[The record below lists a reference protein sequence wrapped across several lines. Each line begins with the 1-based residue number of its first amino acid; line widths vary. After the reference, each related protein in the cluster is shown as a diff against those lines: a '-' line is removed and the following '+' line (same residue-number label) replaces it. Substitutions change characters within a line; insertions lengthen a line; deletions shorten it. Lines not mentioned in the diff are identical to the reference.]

1 MEAYSGWG
9 GAQKAFSE
17 KAEGEW
23 GEIRDRLKEL
33 LSDDEFASQR
43 HTVLTAFYT
52 PASVI
57 GAIYD
62 ALREA
67 GIGQGDTPAAI
78 LEPGCGTGNFMRLAP
93 ADLALDFHGVELDP
107 ISARIAQALCPEA
120 HITAAGLEECRVSPA
135 SFDAA
140 IGNVPYSG
148 DIKIDGMP
156 IHDYFIK
163 KSVEAVRP
171 GGIVA
176 VLTSRYTL
184 DKNSTATRRALA
196 EHAELLGAV
205 RLPAETFKRQAG
217 TEALSDILL
226 LRRRPEPIAL
236 AGDELPEWVE
246 TSPFEDT
253 VNISRYF
260 NEHPGRAVGD
270 MSIVSGPMGPTL
282 GVSFKGGAD
291 ALGERVSDLLRDSVD
306 QGGAVEMA
314 AVAEPAGISVVPTAP
329 TKFEFSVA
337 ADDTIWYGTEDAVEP
352 FTPGGGKTGPERARA
367 MLSLRDGA
375 RALLALER
383 DPAADDDE
391 VQEAIAKLSAEY
403 DSFFERFGRINSK
416 KNLAVFPSKGFTDH
430 SLALNLLSL
439 EKVDSDGNVTD
450 KADIL
455 KKRLVTPEAPTPEH
469 VGNPSDALA
478 VTIDARG
485 GVDIDFLADLMETD
499 IPTALERLGDLV
511 VADPDDP
518 SHIMTADEYL
528 SGDVGGKLE
537 HVRALLE
544 AERGRAERQTRQAWN
559 EHLGYAVDAEGLTG
573 STRDAL
579 AQLRRTHLWE
589 SSLNPTTSRFAVD
602 GFAHLDGLD
611 RGARR
616 IDWAC
621 WRELI
626 PLALEAYD
634 GPRPIELPDGDE
646 HRWNVSTGNPL
657 IDQLARA
664 LGGFRSWANGSELT
678 TSPAYAIKY
687 LVCDSGLSDEELGAF
702 FAAGGAEPYNGSDYL
717 EAFQSVADVE
727 IERPA
732 RAMYGELSARKATIE
747 NGMRVA
753 RALRSAPDA
762 VEYLFRIQQKQCSE
776 EAVMKIDL
784 LEPERRTYYQSSWHA
799 VTPASLSELATKE
812 GLERFRDHR
821 RRFMEAAKL
830 AVPPVDPDRVAALER
845 LESRLEAVQPV
856 KLVPGQIACQLGSS
870 WVPASVIRDFALE
883 TFQIG
888 YGDASRERGSHQTAA
903 QARSLEV
910 RYSEVSGRWSVT
922 SASGGMD
929 ESIAKKWGVG
939 SYNCFMILTAALNG
953 GLIQIEKDNPDYNPA
968 AGKSKK
974 KIPDPVATAAANA
987 KRRELEEAFR
997 EWVWKDEDRAAML
1010 ADIYNRKL
1018 NRVAPRAYSGDYLS
1032 LPGMSP
1038 DIQLRK
1044 HQRDAVARIIQ
1055 DGEGTLIAH
1064 TVGAGK
1070 TFTGI
1075 TAMHELKRLGRARK
1089 PMIVVPNNLTE
1100 QWAADYLKLYPD
1112 AKLLVLTDAAAKSPD
1127 SVRRFWGQAAAGD
1140 WDAVIV
1146 GFSRFEKL
1154 QMSYGAQK
1162 AALKARIDEL
1172 EESRLLELSDGA
1184 GEKDFSVKQIEGVRD
1199 KFKSKLESLEKKNA
1213 TKTLEGATFEEIG
1226 CDAIFV
1232 DEAHYFKNLA
1242 VSGGSVPGMQTSDA
1256 AKCEDLLMKCEYLR
1270 GNGRGNNI
1278 VFATGT
1284 PVTNTMAELYNMQR
1298 YLSPNLLDS
1307 QGVSNFS
1314 AWAKT
1319 FGEVTETLEPKPEG
1333 GGLDIKRRFARF
1345 QNLPELMSSF
1355 HCYSDI
1361 MTADDLDLDL
1371 PELESHAVAV
1381 PATPEQLAEVE
1392 ALVERGEKVHA
1403 GCDPSMDN
1411 MLKITGDGRK
1421 VALDPKLLYLEED
1434 PDMEPLSGGKV
1445 DECVRNILD
1454 IRRRTEAE
1462 RGAQL
1467 VFVDS
1472 STPASG
1478 RWNIQDDV
1486 RRRLIEAGVPESEI
1500 ACVTD
1505 AKGKSKQ
1512 KEALYEKVRS
1522 GDIRILLGSTTT
1534 LGTGTNVQT
1543 RLAAIH
1549 DLDCPWRPSDLE
1561 QRLGRIV
1568 RQGNGFDHVHDFR
1581 YVSTGTFDSYLYS
1594 IVERKQRFISQVFT
1608 N

>member
-1 MEAYSGWG
+1 M
-9 GAQKAFSE
+9 
-17 KAEGEW
+17 
-23 GEIRDRLKEL
+23 
-33 LSDDEFASQR
+33 
-43 HTVLTAFYT
+43 
-52 PASVI
+52 
-57 GAIYD
+57 
-62 ALREA
+62 
-67 GIGQGDTPAAI
+67 
-78 LEPGCGTGNFMRLAP
+78 
-93 ADLALDFHGVELDP
+93 
-107 ISARIAQALCPEA
+107 
-120 HITAAGLEECRVSPA
+120 
-135 SFDAA
+135 
-140 IGNVPYSG
+140 
-148 DIKIDGMP
+148 
-156 IHDYFIK
+156 
-163 KSVEAVRP
+163 
-171 GGIVA
+171 
-176 VLTSRYTL
+176 
-184 DKNSTATRRALA
+184 
-196 EHAELLGAV
+196 
-205 RLPAETFKRQAG
+205 
-217 TEALSDILL
+217 
-226 LRRRPEPIAL
+226 
-236 AGDELPEWVE
+236 
-246 TSPFEDT
+246 
-253 VNISRYF
+253 
-260 NEHPGRAVGD
+260 
-270 MSIVSGPMGPTL
+270 
-282 GVSFKGGAD
+282 
-291 ALGERVSDLLRDSVD
+291 
-306 QGGAVEMA
+306 
-314 AVAEPAGISVVPTAP
+314 
-329 TKFEFSVA
+329 
-337 ADDTIWYGTEDAVEP
+337 
-352 FTPGGGKTGPERARA
+352 
-367 MLSLRDGA
+367 
-375 RALLALER
+375 
-383 DPAADDDE
+383 DDDE
-391 VQEAIAKLSAEY
+391 VEEAIAGLSAEY
-403 DSFFERFGRINSK
+403 DSFLERYGRINSK

-439 EKVDSDGNVTD
+439 EKVDSNGEVTG

-485 GVDIDFLADLMETD
+485 EVDMDFLADLMETD
-499 IPTALERLGDLV
+499 VRTALERLGDLV
-511 VADPDDP
+511 VTDPDDATRV
-518 SHIMTADEYL
+518 MTADEYL

-537 HVRALLE
+537 HVRALLD
-544 AERGRAERQTRQAWN
+544 AERGRAKRQTRQAWN
-559 EHLGYAVDAEGLTG
+559 EHLGFSVDADGLPVDV
-573 STRDAL
+573 RDAL
-579 AQLRRTHLWE
+579 AQLRKTHLWE

-602 GFAHLDGLD
+602 GFAHSEALDH
-611 RGARR
+611 GARR
-616 IDWAC
+616 INWDC
-621 WRELI
+621 WPALI

-634 GPRPIELPDGDE
+634 GPRPIAVQDGDD
-646 HRWNVSTGNPL
+646 RASVSTGNPL
-657 IDQLARA
+657 IDLLARG
-664 LGGFRSWANGSELT
+664 LGDFYSGQIDKDVAKT
-678 TSPAYAIKY
+678 PAHAIKY

-702 FAAGGAEPYNGSDYL
+702 FAAGGSGILNRSEYFETFRA
-717 EAFQSVADVE
+717 VAGVE
-727 IERPA
+727 IEPPVRSS
-732 RAMYGELSARKATIE
+732 YGEVSVREARIE
-747 NGMRVA
+747 NGMRLA
-753 RALRSAPDA
+753 RALRAAPDA
-762 VEYLFRIQQKQCSE
+762 VEYLYRIERKQRSE
-776 EAVMKIDL
+776 DRVTKADL
-784 LEPERRTYYQSSWHA
+784 LRRDGRPSYLVDYYSGEPA
-799 VTPASLSELATKE
+799 KLSDLATEE
-812 GLERFRDHR
+812 GLERFREHKEH
-821 RRFMEAAKL
+821 FMEAAKL

-845 LESRLEAVQPV
+845 LESRLETVQPV

-883 TFQIG
+883 TFKIG
-888 YGDASRERGSHQTAA
+888 YGHESRVRGSYQTAA
-903 QARSLEV
+903 QARGLEV

-929 ESIAKKWGVG
+929 ESVAKKWGVG

-968 AGKSKK
+968 AEKSKK

-997 EWVWKDEDRAAML
+997 EWVWKDEARAAML

-1075 TAMHELKRLGRARK
+1075 AAMHELKRLGRARK

-1127 SVRRFWGQAAAGD
+1127 SVRRFWGQAASGD

-1162 AALKARIDEL
+1162 AALTARIDEL
-1172 EESRLLELSDGA
+1172 EESRLMELEDGA

-1199 KFKSKLESLEKKNA
+1199 KFKSKLQSLEKRNA
-1213 TKTLEGATFEEIG
+1213 SKTLEGATFEEVG

-1270 GNGRGNNI
+1270 GNGRGSNI

-1298 YLSPNLLDS
+1298 YLSPSLLAS

-1392 ALVERGEKVHA
+1392 ALVKRGEKVHA
-1403 GCDPSMDN
+1403 GCDPSVDN

-1421 VALDPKLLYLEED
+1421 VALDPKLLYLED
-1434 PDMEPLSGGKV
+1434 DA
-1445 DECVRNILD
+1445 CVQNILD
-1454 IRRRTEAE
+1454 IRERTEAE

-1512 KEALYEKVRS
+1512 KEALYEKVRD

-1568 RQGNGFDHVHDFR
+1568 RQGNGFDRVHDFR

-1608 N
+1608 NKSPVRTMDDLDETVLSLAQMKQIAEGDPTVAERMDVENKIGQLKLMRESHLEGLADVQHKIETQYRPLVDALAAERDMLADDQIPFSEADLVRQQTLGSKDSFLTVGGTHIADREEAIRALRRAAYDVRPGREETIGTYRGLSVVCRRQHVLDDDWLPYIGLAVDPAKHVHMSERVFPSGEKGAFTVLTQMDRIIAKDAKGPAEIELKLGTAQRALADAQKAAKEPFPKQAELDELEQRLAVLEQERIEAELQLQREQAQRDEAEAAAIEEGVEEERETEREHERAAAADDEAREAARMAELRRQGLICEDSAAHNAATAVPNGVALGVPDDIAAAARCSAAASARDGRAEGEKHKAGM